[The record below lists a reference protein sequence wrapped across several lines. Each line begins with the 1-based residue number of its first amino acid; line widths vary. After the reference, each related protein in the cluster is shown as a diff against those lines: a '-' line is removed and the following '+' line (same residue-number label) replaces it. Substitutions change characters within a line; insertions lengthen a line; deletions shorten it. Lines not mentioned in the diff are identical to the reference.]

1 MPATPSILL
10 VSGSL
15 RAGSTNTAALRAIV
29 GTDGLCATLYEGA
42 GSLPHFDPGH
52 DRDPL
57 PAPVG
62 ELRARLAAADA
73 VLFCTPEYAGT
84 LPGSFKNVLD
94 WSVGGGELYEQ
105 PVGWINV
112 SAHGSGTGATASLG
126 VVLGYCGC
134 RIVEE
139 ACAQVPVARTD
150 VDEDGEL
157 TDPDLVARLRA
168 VARRLAAGTGAAP
181 DGV

>member
-1 MPATPSILL
+1 MSPTPSILL

-15 RAGSTNTAALRAIV
+15 RAGSTNTAALRSLA
-29 GTDGLCATLYEGA
+29 GTEGMQGALYDGM

-57 PAPVG
+57 PPLVT
-62 ELRARLAAADA
+62 ELRAQLGAADA

-84 LPGSFKNVLD
+84 LPGSFKNLLD
-94 WSVGGGELYEQ
+94 WAVGGGELYEK

-112 SAHGSGTGATASLG
+112 SAHGSGTGATATLS

-134 RIVEE
+134 RIVEA
-139 ACAQVPVARTD
+139 ACAQVPVARAD
-150 VDEDGEL
+150 VDEEGAV
-157 TDPDLVARLRA
+157 TDPDLVERLRA
-168 VARRLAAGTGAAP
+168 VARQLAATIVVDAI
-181 DGV
+181 